1 MGAIAEN
8 FNALLDVGVKFDSS
22 NILVGPPDGHSAS
35 LRPPSKIDEI
45 KQVEG
50 VAAAFPGYQFPAKPG
65 AVSVVSFG
73 LPDEI
78 LAGDPAENDWGQLKL
93 TTSAGHY
100 LTGAAGE
107 VVLGDTIDKEFHKKG
122 GDTIE
127 LPVRPSDA
135 KPDFV
140 NHTVTVAGSLPLN
153 RASAG
158 KVLSLYHHD

>member
-22 NILVGPPDGHSAS
+22 NILVGTPAGQSAS
-35 LRPPSKIDEI
+35 LLPTWKIEEI
-45 KQVEG
+45 KQVHG

-100 LTGAAGE
+100 LTGPARE
-107 VVLGDTIDKEFHKKG
+107 VVLGDTIPKEIPKKG
-122 GDTIE
+122 GDPIA
-127 LPVRPSDA
+127 LAVKASPG
-135 KPDFV
+135 KPHLA
-140 NHTVTVAGSLPLN
+140 NHTFTVARSP
-153 RASAG
+153 
-158 KVLSLYHHD
+158 HHDP

>member
-22 NILVGPPDGHSAS
+22 NILVGTPAGQSAS
-35 LRPPSKIDEI
+35 LLPTWKIEEI
-45 KQVEG
+45 KQVHG

-107 VVLGDTIDKEFHKKG
+107 VVLGDTNDKEVQKKG
-122 GDTIE
+122 GDTIQTPLQASE
-127 LPVRPSDA
+127 T
-135 KPDFV
+135 KP
-140 NHTVTVAGSLPLN
+140 P
-153 RASAG
+153 
-158 KVLSLYHHD
+158 